1 MNLNSLTSFF
11 DSVPSTEEVDAK
23 IQSVLDQI
31 SRLHDDVRALQ
42 QYKNAR
48 LSAISRLPI
57 EVLSIIFGFLAMQE
71 PPSPSEFYT
80 KPYANLLAIT
90 HVCLLW
96 RQVALNS
103 PQLWTCVYPSAPSR
117 LVKMCFQ
124 RSRSAPLYLY
134 IDRPAL
140 GDCVSAMFRP
150 GDFDRW
156 KEIYVFRSTP
166 EWLKQIA
173 TTGAPNLEVL
183 SLKGISHFREITFR
197 FAANPFPAL
206 KHLELPQC
214 IPKLNV
220 ASLVS
225 LRSLNIGSIN
235 RPTSSARAMLPDIA
249 DFLATLV
256 NLPCLSSLILSYTF
270 LPPKSTS
277 PVPPI
282 ILPSLEHLGITHKDM
297 HVLAVVP
304 YITLPV
310 VKTIKLTIKSAV
322 YEFDTSLLAAIYAKL
337 PILANSRAKLDLVTE
352 HKKAKS
358 KVQIWRECT
367 GEELNDKMEPLFEL
381 KAPGMEILTVVPP
394 TTIPPILSFT
404 SDVEVLT
411 KDRLAIDRQGLL
423 CSLADITELHAD
435 RLMDLVIILCDTHA
449 GSLCLPSLKKMVL
462 TSVTPMKYRHSA
474 IDRLKKELEA
484 RRVMGASIETFRFPA
499 DMFTFDEIDSFRRLV
514 DSVDITV

>member
-1 MNLNSLTSFF
+1 
-11 DSVPSTEEVDAK
+11 
-23 IQSVLDQI
+23 
-31 SRLHDDVRALQ
+31 
-42 QYKNAR
+42 
-48 LSAISRLPI
+48 
-57 EVLSIIFGFLAMQE
+57 MQE

-80 KPYANLLAIT
+80 KPYADLLAIT

-103 PQLWTCVYPSAPSR
+103 PRLWSCVYPAAPPR
-117 LVKMCFQ
+117 LVKMRFE
-124 RSRSAPLYLY
+124 RSGSTPLYLY
-134 IDRPAL
+134 IDHIDL
-140 GDCVSAMFRP
+140 EDCAPAMFRP
-150 GDFDRW
+150 RYFDRW
-156 KEIYVFRSTP
+156 KEIYIFRSTP
-166 EWLKQIA
+166 AWLKQIA
-173 TTGAPNLEVL
+173 STGAPNLDVL
-183 SLKGISHFREITFR
+183 FLKGISHIPDIFQ

-206 KHLELPQC
+206 KHLESPTC
-214 IPKLNV
+214 IPKLDM

-225 LRSLNIGSIN
+225 LRSINIGSIIN
-235 RPTSSARAMLPDIA
+235 RPTWSARALPPDIA

-256 NLPCLSSLILSYTF
+256 NLPCLSSLILSYAF
-270 LPPKSTS
+270 LPSKSTS
-277 PVPPI
+277 QVLHI
-282 ILPSLEHLGITHKDM
+282 TLPSLEHLSITHNDM

-310 VKTIKLTIKSAV
+310 VKTIKLTIQSAV
-322 YEFDTSLLAAIYAKL
+322 YGFGTSLLATIYAKL
-337 PILANSRAKLDLVTE
+337 PILADSRAKLDLVTE

-367 GEELNDKMEPLFEL
+367 GEEFNDKMEPLFEL

-394 TTIPPILSFT
+394 TTFPPILSYT

-411 KDRLAIDRQGLL
+411 NDRLAIYRQSLL
-423 CSLADITELHAD
+423 CSLADITELHTD
-435 RLMDLVIILCDTHA
+435 SLMDLVIILCDTHA
-449 GSLCLPSLKKMVL
+449 GSMCLPSLKKMAL

-499 DMFTFDEIDSFRRLV
+499 DVLTFDEIDSFRRLV